1 MESVEQP
8 LKKSLYDKMDQE
20 IAAKL
25 EELRAQLKGIS
36 NELKEVS
43 QEMIAGKFTKT
54 PVFVAHTENAQI
66 GELLF
71 DRAEYG
77 FPYSINETTLERL
90 NELNIIQKDKNKEFI
105 KAAGDPQKQYA
116 LLWLAGAH
124 SQFIFVPF

>member
-1 MESVEQP
+1 MN
-8 LKKSLYDKMDQE
+8 QE

-43 QEMIAGKFTKT
+43 QEMITGEYTKT

-77 FPYSINETTLERL
+77 FPYI
-90 NELNIIQKDKNKEFI
+90 
-105 KAAGDPQKQYA
+105 
-116 LLWLAGAH
+116 
-124 SQFIFVPF
+124 